1 MFYTYIIYSDRID
14 KYYIRSCRGELKDRL
29 EKHNT
34 GYYGGKS
41 FTSQTD
47 DWILILKFECNDFS
61 HAIRLERKIKSMKS
75 KVYIRNLIKYPEL
88 RAKILSE
95 TRN

>member
-14 KYYIRSCRGELKDRL
+14 TYYTGSCRENLKDRL

-34 GYYGGKS
+34 AYYSGKS

-47 DWILILKFECNDFS
+47 DWILILKF
-61 HAIRLERKIKSMKS
+61 
-75 KVYIRNLIKYPEL
+75 
-88 RAKILSE
+88 
-95 TRN
+95 